1 MLRFREGSL
10 REYQMLMPRAL
21 TAWTLS
27 AALFG
32 VCAAAPSGDAPW
44 IACTKAPTRA
54 CVFDEAFK
62 RARASPPSEM
72 PVWRV
77 LSAYAALDPSGAL
90 RLAPEAE
97 TYRNTLRP
105 VEDNRASVDGALV
118 EVYAKA
124 RNFPEAERVLARLKR
139 TPGYGG
145 YALVLATEIARAQS
159 VKAAIARLRAL
170 GLTHFNSRAFFSDL
184 APVAIARGEEAALLA
199 FARETDLSWAAS
211 SDKAAILSSEH
222 VVEIALAQ
230 LAAGHAQLAW
240 ATASHIPQYAARVWA
255 LGQIGAV
262 LIDKGR
268 VDEALAASS
277 KIQSVVER
285 NGVLFTMVMPPKVDM
300 PPPRDPPG
308 RPVRVAAAMQLAAS
322 LTGQARDYA
331 HALIARACA
340 ASGALPQAWSAAQK
354 IATPFSSYHAL
365 KSIGRAEAKA
375 GNTRAS
381 LQTLA
386 RARAK
391 AREQR
396 HTLYDLIDLHI
407 SLGQFEAAKA
417 AMREEAGKPQ
427 NVLEHKSAQARLM
440 EAYARAGRLEEAFQT
455 PVDFMSDFRKTIRIA
470 RALAEGGFSKQAVAI
485 LSTARELGDEKELT
499 LTAIVE
505 ERARVGALDDA
516 AFVLAAISPAQ
527 RHFALLAIAE
537 AHAKAG
543 NGAKAMAR
551 IREALLLPPQADQ
564 YDGGLTFLLGAGSVL
579 PK

>member
-1 MLRFREGSL
+1 
-10 REYQMLMPRAL
+10 MLMVRGVLGAL
-21 TAWTLS
+21 LSVTL
-27 AALFG
+27 LG
-32 VCAAAPSGDAPW
+32 VGAAAPFGDAAW

-62 RARASPPSEM
+62 IARASPPSET

-77 LSAYAALDPSGAL
+77 LSAYAAVDPSGAL
-90 RLAPEAE
+90 RLAPDVE

-124 RNFPEAERVLARLKR
+124 RKFPEAERVLARLKR

-145 YALVLATEIARAQS
+145 YALVLATGIARAQS
-159 VKAAIARLRAL
+159 VTAAIARLRAL
-170 GLTHFNSRAFFSDL
+170 GITQVSSRVFFSDL
-184 APVAIARGEEAALLA
+184 APLAIARGEEAALLA
-199 FARETDLSWAAS
+199 FAREVDRSWIAS
-211 SDKAAILSSEH
+211 NDKVAIWSYEP
-222 VVEIALAQ
+222 VVAIALAQ
-230 LAAGHAQLAW
+230 LGAGRAQPAW
-240 ATASHIPQYAARVWA
+240 TTVSHIPQYAARVSA

-262 LIDKGR
+262 LIDMGR
-268 VDEALAASS
+268 VDEALAASL
-277 KIQSVVER
+277 KIHSVVER
-285 NGVLFTMVMPPKVDM
+285 NAVLFTMVNPPSVDM
-300 PPPRDPPG
+300 PLSRDPPR

-322 LTGQARDYA
+322 LTGEGRDYA
-331 HALIARACA
+331 HALIARAFA
-340 ASGALPQAWSAAQK
+340 ESGALPQAWNAAHR

-375 GNTRAS
+375 GDTRAS

-396 HTLYDLIDLHI
+396 HTLYDLIDLQI

-427 NVLEHKSAQARLM
+427 NVLKHKSAQTRLM

-455 PVDFMSDFRKTIRIA
+455 PVDFMSDFQKTTRIA
-470 RALAEGGFSKQAVAI
+470 RALAEGGFSKKAVAT
-485 LSTARELGDEKELT
+485 LSAARELGDEKELT

-505 ERARVGALDDA
+505 ERARAGALDDA
-516 AFVLAAISPAQ
+516 ALVLAAISPAQ
-527 RHFALLAIAE
+527 RHFALIAIAE

-543 NGAKAMAR
+543 NGGKALAR